1 MLTHERL
8 LSVLHYDAATG
19 VFTWRVNHPRSKGIA
34 GSHGKDG
41 EIIIK
46 IDFVKYRANRL
57 AWFYM
62 NAGWPERQVDHVDGD
77 VKNNVWSNL
86 RLATNTENTRNRGCT
101 KRNKTKMKGVTVHR
115 NGFVAKIGI
124 NRKTIYLGKF
134 ATAEEAHEIYK
145 KAAKKHFGD
154 FARYA

>member
-1 MLTHERL
+1 
-8 LSVLHYDAATG
+8 
-19 VFTWRVNHPRSKGIA
+19 
-34 GSHGKDG
+34 
-41 EIIIK
+41 
-46 IDFVKYRANRL
+46 
-57 AWFYM
+57 
-62 NAGWPERQVDHVDGD
+62 
-77 VKNNVWSNL
+77 
-86 RLATNTENTRNRGCT
+86 
-101 KRNKTKMKGVTVHR
+101 MKGVTVHR